1 MIKLAEEEHK
11 ALSNTLRDRL
21 INSVT
26 GRKARLNKERE
37 NLEIGENNALLMHP
51 NQYSIANPSSP
62 GGIHSKRATRHRRDL
77 EDLPGFPDSNKRK
90 RKAND
95 DTGSPAPARRLLEN
109 GFSTPIWTA
118 EQIAKSS
125 AKGESP
131 LFSIDKLF
139 TEKELMMTY
148 NTSALA
154 ARKYVLSHK
163 SANSNRSPPNEEAEA
178 SGEGENNGEDA
189 EEEDDSPPSAP
200 QMERQISHA
209 TRSTRGTGLG
219 AGSFTAGNGID
230 VLGDLSHPAN
240 FSRIASH
247 LPKFPPPLYM
257 MLKTYNKEQANSPAT
272 TDPEE
277 VESDFDYI
285 TKCKV
290 LNKERPGA
298 SLALDDQLGSRSL
311 LTAACAVTGT
321 YSAWMGQPKA
331 EDESANGRKR
341 RAAQGTIDDG
351 LGGIPMSKQNSA
363 VGSEA
368 GGVPMSRQ
376 GTGDGGIASKR
387 RGRI

>member
-1 MIKLAEEEHK
+1 MIKLADEEHK
-11 ALSNTLRDRL
+11 ALANTLRDRL

-62 GGIHSKRATRHRRDL
+62 GGVHSKRATRHRRDL

-90 RKAND
+90 RRAND
-95 DTGSPAPARRLLEN
+95 DAGSPAPARRLLEN

-178 SGEGENNGEDA
+178 SGEGEQNGEDA
-189 EEEDDSPPSAP
+189 DGDDDSPPSAP

-219 AGSFTAGNGID
+219 IGSFTTANGID

-240 FSRIASH
+240 FARITSH

-257 MLKTYNKEQANSPAT
+257 MLKTYNKDQANTPAT
-272 TDPEE
+272 TEADD
-277 VESDFDYI
+277 VEADLEYMAR
-285 TKCKV
+285 CKAI
-290 LNKERPGA
+290 NREQPGA
-298 SLALDDQLGSRSL
+298 TLDPDNTLGSRSL
-311 LTAACAVTGT
+311 LTAACAIPGT
-321 YSAWMGQPKA
+321 YSTWMGQPKA
-331 EDESANGRKR
+331 EDESTNGRKKR
-341 RAAQGTIDDG
+341 TVQGPIDDS
-351 LGGIPMSKQNSA
+351 LGGLPMSKQNSG

-368 GGVPMSRQ
+368 GGVAMSRQ
-376 GTGDGGIASKR
+376 GTGEGGVIGKR
-387 RGRI
+387 RGRN